1 MGPCCSPSEGLSQ
14 IRKNQEKASDADEW
28 RRWDEELVEDFGRW
42 LKRLAK
48 TLAILLLAI
57 LAAVALGWF

>member
-1 MGPCCSPSEGLSQ
+1 MGPCCSTPEELRQ
-14 IRKNQEKASDADEW
+14 VRENQETPSQADEW

-48 TLAILLLAI
+48 VLAILLLAI
-57 LAAVALGWF
+57 LAAFAFGWF